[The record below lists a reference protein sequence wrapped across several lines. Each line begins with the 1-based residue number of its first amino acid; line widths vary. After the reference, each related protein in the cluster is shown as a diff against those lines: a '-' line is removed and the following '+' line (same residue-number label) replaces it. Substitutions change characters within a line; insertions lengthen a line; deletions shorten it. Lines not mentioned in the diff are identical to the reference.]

1 MSGTGIY
8 RNYRNLGVRHKLRL
22 LIMVTVTAALLCAC
36 AAVLIY
42 DRVAARDSMQNDLEV
57 MAEML
62 GANSTAALTFDDAT
76 AGEEILSSLR
86 AKRQIVAAKLLTAGG
101 LPLAGYRR
109 ASAPTSIMPAT
120 RADAIWF
127 ENQRL
132 VLFKT
137 VVMRGER
144 LGTVYLESDLKQLDA
159 RLRRFSEILVAILL
173 GAWLLAFALAYRL
186 QGMILDPIAH
196 LGRAAKIVSE
206 EKKYSTRAVK
216 IADDDLGQL
225 TDVFNTML
233 SEIERRDEDLLH
245 HRDGLEQEVKARTSE
260 LVDSNAALQMAKDK
274 AEAGS
279 RAKSEFLANMSHEI
293 RTPMNGVIG
302 MTDLVLDTDLNP
314 TQRNYL
320 ETARM
325 SADLMI
331 AVINDILDFSKIE
344 AGRLELDPTSF
355 NVRDLVEES
364 VRTLAVMAHAKGL
377 ELVGGIQADVPDFVI
392 GDSTRIRQVLTN
404 LLGNA
409 IKFTATGEVTL
420 EVRQEQQDN
429 HHLNLHFV
437 VQDTGMGIPADK
449 QALIFEAF
457 SQADGSTTRKF
468 GGTGLGLAISERLA
482 KAMGGKIRLESEPG
496 KGSRFYF
503 TTSVGSARQTSKE
516 CAPSGG
522 VSLEGVTAVVVD
534 DNPTNLRIVGE
545 LMRGWGMRPE
555 MVTSARLALALI
567 RLRMD
572 QGDPFR
578 MVLTDLHMPET
589 DGFGLVEQLRRE
601 PVGIEQP
608 VVLMVTSGEQPGDLL
623 RSRKLG
629 IAGYLTKPVR
639 RSELQ
644 AAVSRAL
651 STRGNYADECGKSA
665 DSGRPRVLRGQIPWA
680 SRSLHILLVEDNR
693 VNQLVAC
700 GILKVAG
707 HTVEVAQD
715 GTEVSPM
722 LAAKAFDVVLM
733 DVQMPKMDGFQ
744 ATAAI
749 REREKSTGAHIPV
762 IAMTAHVLAGDK
774 ERCLA
779 GGMDDYVSKPVSPE
793 ALFKALE
800 RWSGARNGEI
810 SPTRANVVTSHAVDR
825 DVIVW
830 DRVGLLRRLMG
841 DHHLATKV
849 TEGFL
854 DDIPLQIQVLRES
867 LEMGDVSGCG
877 RQAHS
882 IKGASASVG
891 AERLRKV
898 AGEME
903 KAVSAGDLGAVR
915 YHMAVLEAEFF
926 RLRETMKK
934 EPDPFSDFLENRDAK
949 VAVL

>member
-1 MSGTGIY
+1 MSGAEIY
-8 RNYRNLGVRHKLRL
+8 RGYRNSSVRHKLRL

-36 AAVLIY
+36 AAVLLY
-42 DRVAARDSMQNDLEV
+42 DHLAARESMQNDLEA

-62 GANSTAALTFDDAT
+62 GANSTAALSFDDAK

-101 LPLAGYRR
+101 QPLAEYRR
-109 ASAPTSIMPAT
+109 ASAPASIMPAI
-120 RADAIWF
+120 RADAVRF
-127 ENQRL
+127 EKQRL
-132 VLFKT
+132 VLFKP
-137 VVMRGER
+137 VVMRGEK
-144 LGTVYLESDLKQLDA
+144 LGTLYLESDLDQLDA
-159 RLRRFSEILVAILL
+159 RLHRFAEILVPILL

-225 TDVFNTML
+225 TDVFNIML
-233 SEIERRDEDLLH
+233 SEIERRDGDLLR

-274 AEAGS
+274 AEAAS

-302 MTDLVLDTDLNP
+302 MTDLALDTDLNP
-314 TQRNYL
+314 VQRNYL

-344 AGRLELDPTSF
+344 AGWLELDPTSF

-364 VRTLAVMAHAKGL
+364 VRTLAAMAHVKGL
-377 ELVGGIQADVPDFVI
+377 ELVGGAQADVPDLVI
-392 GDSTRIRQVLTN
+392 GDSTRIRQVLVN

-409 IKFTATGEVTL
+409 IRFTATGEVTL
-420 EVRQEQQDN
+420 EVSREQQDDE
-429 HHLNLHFV
+429 HQILRFV
-437 VQDTGMGIPADK
+437 VQDTGIGIPADK
-449 QALIFEAF
+449 QAMIFEAF
-457 SQADGSTTRKF
+457 AQADGSTTRKF

-482 KAMGGKIRLESEPG
+482 RAMGGRIRVESEPG
-496 KGSRFYF
+496 KGSRFHF
-503 TTSVGSARQTSKE
+503 TASVGIVRKTLKE

-522 VSLEGVTAVVVD
+522 VSLEGVSAIVVD
-534 DNPTNLRIVGE
+534 DNPTNLRILGA
-545 LMRGWGMRPE
+545 LMRRWGMRPE
-555 MVTSARLALALI
+555 MATSARCALELI

-572 QGDPFR
+572 QGNPFE

-589 DGFGLVEQLRRE
+589 DGFGLVEQLRADPAR
-601 PVGIEQP
+601 IDQP
-608 VVLMVTSGEQPGDLL
+608 VVLMVTSGEHQGDLS
-623 RSRKLG
+623 RSRELG
-629 IAGYLTKPVR
+629 IACYLTKPVR
-639 RSELQ
+639 RSELH
-644 AAVSRAL
+644 AAASMAL
-651 STRGNYADECGKSA
+651 FDRGNYAGERAKSEA
-665 DSGRPRVLRGQIPWA
+665 SCRPRALRQEIRPS
-680 SRSLHILLVEDNR
+680 SRSLHILLAEDNK

-700 GILKVAG
+700 GILERAG
-707 HTVEVAQD
+707 HTVEVVQD

-733 DVQMPKMDGFQ
+733 DVQMPEMDGFQ
-744 ATAAI
+744 ATSAI
-749 REREKSTGAHIPV
+749 REREKSTGAHLPV
-762 IAMTAHVLAGDK
+762 IAMTAHALAGDK

-779 GGMDDYVSKPVSPE
+779 AGMDDYVSKPVSPE
-793 ALFKALE
+793 ALNEALE
-800 RWSGARNGEI
+800 RWFGTPNREI
-810 SPTRANVVTSHAVDR
+810 SPAGPNVVTSHAVES

-841 DHHLATKV
+841 DRQLATKV
-849 TEGFL
+849 AEGFL
-854 DDIPLQIQVLRES
+854 DDIPRQIQVLRVS
-867 LEMGDVSGCG
+867 LETGDVSGCE

-891 AERLRKV
+891 AERLRAV

-903 KAVSAGDLGAVR
+903 KAGSAGDLGAVR
-915 YHMAVLEAEFF
+915 NQMAKLEAEFV
-926 RLRETMKK
+926 RLGETMK
-934 EPDPFSDFLENRDAK
+934 D
-949 VAVL
+949 